1 MMCAH
6 GHQRTSSR
14 PRRTARTQG
23 SPVRGAGVVA
33 SAEPKEV
40 VVMED
45 LVAVLTLAVEMFA
58 LGLTVGLALAR
69 F

>member
-1 MMCAH
+1 
-6 GHQRTSSR
+6 
-14 PRRTARTQG
+14 
-23 SPVRGAGVVA
+23 
-33 SAEPKEV
+33 V